1 MNDAQL
7 NYTTTKKKLLGMV
20 NGFDKFQSCHVGSK
34 LIVHTDHAALK
45 YLMTKK
51 DVKPR
56 KIRWA
61 LFLQEFDL
69 KIGDKKESENIIV
82 DHLSQLGRRE

>member
-1 MNDAQL
+1 MSRWIKANSP
-7 NYTTTKKKLLGMV
+7 YRPCSFKI
-20 NGFDKFQSCHVGSK
+20 FDDK
-34 LIVHTDHAALK
+34 
-45 YLMTKK
+45 KK

-82 DHLSQLGRRE
+82 DHLSQLGRREQEKPVDINEIFLNEQIFM